1 MIKSRGSRGILP
13 VLLLILLLNLAFPGT
28 GSAGMVFE
36 FETGSAF
43 TSYNDVRIPGD
54 SGTLFSIQ
62 DDLNPNA
69 SLYFRLRATW
79 EIDRDHAVSVLIAPL
94 RLDASGITP
103 KAITFYGKT
112 FAAGEMLEANYR
124 FDSYRL
130 TYRYT
135 LVDEPTFQFKLGLT
149 AKIRDAAISIRG
161 ESAESERVNTGFV
174 PLVNF
179 SLQWF
184 MGGGISLLL
193 DGDALAAPQGRAE
206 DILLGVQYDLDG
218 KYFFRAGWRVVEGG
232 ADNEKV
238 YNFTWVNYISL
249 AAGIRL

>member
-1 MIKSRGSRGILP
+1 MKTNTRSAAFLP
-13 VLLLILLLNLAFPGT
+13 VLLLALFISLALPGQ
-28 GSAGMVFE
+28 GAARMVFE

-43 TSYNDVRIPGD
+43 TSYNDVRIPGN

-69 SLYFRLRATW
+69 SLFFRLRATW
-79 EIDRDHAVSVLIAPL
+79 EINSDHALSVLIAPL
-94 RLDASGITP
+94 RFDASGIAP
-103 KAITFYGKT
+103 KAIDFYGTT
-112 FAAGEMLEANYR
+112 FPMGDMLDAKYR

-135 LVDEPTFQFKLGLT
+135 LVDQPSFQVKLGLT
-149 AKIRDAAISIRG
+149 AKIRDAAITIKGSTD
-161 ESAESERVNTGFV
+161 EVERANTGFV
-174 PLVNF
+174 PLINF

-184 MGGGISLLL
+184 LGGGISLLL

-218 KYFFRAGWRVVEGG
+218 KYYFRAGWRVVEGG
-232 ADNEKV
+232 SDGDNV

>member
-1 MIKSRGSRGILP
+1 MMRNRGFLGILP
-13 VLLLILLLNLAFPGT
+13 VLLFILLLNLAFPGN
-28 GSAGMVFE
+28 GSAAMLFE
-36 FETGSAF
+36 VETGSAF

-69 SLYFRLRATW
+69 SLFFRLRATW
-79 EIDRDHAVSVLIAPL
+79 EINKDHALSVLVAPL
-94 RLDASGITP
+94 RFDASGIAP

-112 FAAGEMLEANYR
+112 FAAGEMLEAKYR

-135 LVDEPTFQFKLGLT
+135 FVDEPTFQFKLGLT
-149 AKIRDAAISIRG
+149 AKIRDASISVRG
-161 ESAESERVNTGFV
+161 ETAVSERVNTGFV

-184 MGGGISLLL
+184 LGGGISLLL

-206 DILLGVQYDLDG
+206 DILLGIQYDLDG
-218 KYFFRAGWRVVEGG
+218 KYFFRGGWRVVEGG

>member
-1 MIKSRGSRGILP
+1 MIRNRGFLGILP
-13 VLLLILLLNLAFPGT
+13 VLLFILLLNLAFPAKS
-28 GSAGMVFE
+28 SAGMVFE

-54 SGTLFSIQ
+54 TGTLFSIQ

-69 SLYFRLRATW
+69 SFYFRLRATW
-79 EIDRDHAVSVLIAPL
+79 EINKDHALSVLIAPL
-94 RLDASGITP
+94 RFDASGIAP
-103 KAITFYGKT
+103 KAIQFYEKT
-112 FAAGEMLEANYR
+112 FSAGEMLEAKYR

-135 LVDEPTFQFKLGLT
+135 LVDDPTFQFKLGLT
-149 AKIRDAAISIRG
+149 AKIRDAAISVRG
-161 ESAESERVNTGFV
+161 ETAESERVNTGFV
-174 PLVNF
+174 PLINF

-184 MGGGISLLL
+184 LGGGLSLLL

-206 DILLGVQYDLDG
+206 DILLGIQYDLDG
-218 KYFFRAGWRVVEGG
+218 KYFFRGGWRVVEGG
-232 ADNEKV
+232 ADNDKV
-238 YNFTWVNYISL
+238 YNFTWVNYLSL